1 VGYRTVKLLTT
12 HKLMKKIYLC
22 FLLFFIYGS
31 QIAQNQNQQIL
42 NKYERLIFELRDFK
56 QVKGQPFNKTVAVDE
71 LKRRNIPP
79 SEWKEIIGLSA
90 QWHKAKYGSGGKA
103 HAHDHD
109 HSSNAKIIQNLPAI
123 NNPNCPNAGFENGNF
138 TNWTGSTYT
147 LAGASWATAPTWTNG
162 FVSNGSNAPVGDAL
176 ARHTLTTIP
185 AGNNN
190 PALGALVGYDSL
202 SINPTTGLATIP
214 IVSPFGSGISARLG
228 NANYGAETE
237 RLVFPMTVTQ
247 ANAQYTFQYAI
258 VLHDPV
264 SHAAQEQPQF
274 AINILD
280 QAGNPIG
287 GCAAY
292 SINVTQAATDP
303 TFIYNPSVSYAG
315 PGGFP
320 TTSAVYFKNW
330 TTIGVNLSA
339 YIGQNIQIE
348 FRSYDC
354 SLGGHFGYA
363 YVDAW
368 CGNPTIPINFCGS
381 TSATLVGPAGFVGYQ
396 WYGPNNMTPI
406 AGATNDTLIVSNAV
420 IGNVYTLIAT
430 AQNGCNVTIAA
441 TIVPSTIGIQSVNT
455 VPSCATGSS
464 GSATIVPTG
473 SSLGNYSYSWVSMQT
488 NNQVSTAATATGL
501 SPGQYSVTV
510 SDPACGS
517 ADSIITVGISP
528 PLFYT
533 DVQNFCLSPAQVTAP
548 AGTNYIWYN
557 SLGAIIP
564 GANTGTLTVN
574 NPVNNSFYTVVF
586 NNSSGCK
593 DSVKITTT
601 QTVNQINQNTTFC
614 GTTANLC
621 APAGATNIVWY
632 DANWPYAAIGT
643 SNCISIPNPIAST
656 WQPYYLSYTNPTTGC
671 KDSVEISLTNTPSAI
686 YASSIV
692 PTCLGSSTGSATINM
707 VSGSPA
713 GTYSL
718 TVTGPSTFPN
728 YTNNT
733 AGTTQ
738 NLSNL
743 PAGTYNISFSDGQ
756 CTATSSFIVDTI
768 FVNVTTSVAPDTIC
782 GGQSAVVT
790 FNYGGGAPTQCGVAN
805 SGCASTT
812 TQTVGNGTL
821 QNTSTTWPSP
831 YGNWYSNEK
840 YQILYTA
847 SDLLASG
854 LTPGKITSIAFN
866 VASIPAGM
874 NTTFLNYRV
883 KIGCTTVG
891 DLDPTGTGFNVPF
904 QTGVNQLVYGPQNY
918 VVTAGWNTHN
928 FSTPWEWDGISNII
942 VEICYDWVSS
952 SNYTSNA
959 IMNQS
964 NTGYRSFIVYYSDV
978 TVACPQTLANA
989 SYMQRPNTRFT
1000 TCQSVA
1006 SPTDFTYSWAP
1017 NNGVSGTAP
1026 TINLNP
1032 ATSTIYT
1039 VSITS
1044 NFGGCVKQDTIPI
1057 TVINPFTVTMPAPQT
1072 YCVNEPSDQIT
1083 AIISPTGGTGVWSG
1097 PGVTNSG
1104 NNADGVF
1111 NPAAAG
1117 VGTWNLTFTAGGG
1130 GCVVTNTVQMTV
1142 NSSSNGT
1149 INPAGP
1155 FCITDNS
1162 VNLTAVTP
1170 GGTFTGP
1177 GITNPASGTFDP
1189 SIAGAGTATIQY
1201 AIGGN
1206 CPATGQLNILV
1217 NPQPVISINSN
1228 LNQGCDP
1235 SDISF
1240 TANVPAP
1247 GNGTSQWNFGDGNIV
1262 NTQNIIHTY
1271 SDTGQ
1276 FDVTYVYIDANGC
1289 SDTVLNNNMIWIHPQ
1304 STAAFAANPNETTI
1318 IDPTVQFVNQSI
1330 NANSFYWQLTP
1341 DSSSVLVNPVWNYT
1355 DPGTY
1360 EVMLIATNQWGCDD
1374 TTYNTVIVNPDVA
1387 LYVPNAF
1394 TPIDENGINDMFLP
1408 YLSGTDL
1415 SSFKMEI
1422 YNRWGEQ
1429 IYATDDITKGW
1440 NGRFKNTGEVV
1451 QVDVYVWKIYYKND
1465 ENKSVSKVGH
1475 VTILK

>member
-1 VGYRTVKLLTT
+1 
-12 HKLMKKIYLC
+12 MKKIYLTFLVVLVTGIC
-22 FLLFFIYGS
+22 F
-31 QIAQNQNQQIL
+31 AQNQAIL
-42 NKYERLIFELRDFK
+42 NKHERLIFELRDLN
-56 QVKGQPFNKTVAVDE
+56 QIKGKPFNREVARQE
-71 LKRRNIPP
+71 LKKRNIAPAD
-79 SEWKEIIGLSA
+79 WNEIINLAS
-90 QWHKAKYGSGGKA
+90 QWHKA
-103 HAHDHD
+103 
-109 HSSNAKIIQNLPAI
+109 HSSNTSRSAHTHQHESSKVIPSLPTI

-147 LAGASWATAPTWTNG
+147 LAGTSWATAPVWTNG
-162 FVSNGSNAPVGDAL
+162 FVSNGSNAPVSDPL

-185 AGNNN
+185 ATNNN
-190 PALGALVGYDSL
+190 PANGPLIGYDSL

-214 IVSPFGSGISARLG
+214 LVSPFGSGISARLG
-228 NANYGAETE
+228 NANYGSETE
-237 RLVFPMTVTQ
+237 RLVFPMTVSQ

-280 QAGNPIG
+280 QNGNTIG

-292 SINVTQAATDP
+292 SINVSQAATDP
-303 TFIYNPSVSYAG
+303 SFIYNPSVSYVG

-348 FRSYDC
+348 FRSFDC
-354 SLGGHFGYA
+354 ALGGHFGYA

-441 TIVPSTIGIQSVNT
+441 TIVPSTVGIQSVNT
-455 VPSCATGSS
+455 TPSCATGNS
-464 GSATIVPTG
+464 GSASIVASG
-473 SSLGNYSYSWVSMQT
+473 SSLGNYTYSWVNMS
-488 NNQVSTAATATGL
+488 NNAVVSTAANATGL

-510 SDPACGS
+510 SHPACGT
-517 ADSIITVGISP
+517 ADSIITVGVSP

-533 DVQNFCLSPAQVTAP
+533 DVQNFCLSPATVAAP
-548 AGTNYIWYN
+548 SGTNYVWYN
-557 SLGAIIP
+557 SNGTVIP
-564 GANTGTLTVN
+564 GANTANLTVN

-601 QTVNQINQNTTFC
+601 QTVNQITQNTTFC

-632 DANWPYAAIGT
+632 DANWPYAVIGNG
-643 SNCISIPNPIAST
+643 NCISIPNPIAST

-671 KDSVEISLTNTPSAI
+671 KDSVNISLTNTPSSI

-692 PTCLGSSTGSATINM
+692 PTCLGSSTGSATINLI
-707 VSGSPA
+707 SGAPA

-718 TVTGPSTFPN
+718 TVTGPTN
-728 YTNNT
+728 LTNNA
-733 AGTTQ
+733 AGATQ

-743 PAGTYNISFSDGQ
+743 PAGTYNISFTDGQ
-756 CTATSSFIVDTI
+756 CTATSSFVVDTI

-790 FNYGGGAPTQCGVAN
+790 FNYGGGAPTQCAAAT

-831 YGNWYSNEK
+831 YGNWYANEK

-847 SDLLASG
+847 ADLLASG

-883 KIGCTTVG
+883 KIGCTSVG

-904 QTGVNQLVYGPQNY
+904 QPNVNQQVFGPQNY

-928 FSTPWEWDGISNII
+928 FTTAYEWDGISNII
-942 VEICYDWVSS
+942 VEICYDWVAT

-959 IMNQS
+959 IMNQTA
-964 NTGYRSFIVYYSDV
+964 TGYRSFIVYYSDV
-978 TVACPQTLANA
+978 TQACPQTLANA
-989 SYMQRPNTRFT
+989 SYAQRPNTRFN

-1006 SPTDFTYSWAP
+1006 SPNDFTYSWSP
-1017 NNGVSGTAP
+1017 NTGVSGTAP
-1026 TINLNP
+1026 TVNLTP
-1032 ATSTIYT
+1032 STSTVYT

-1044 NFGGCVKQDTIPI
+1044 NFGGCVKQDTVPI
-1057 TVINPFTVTMPAPQT
+1057 TVINPFTVTMPPSQT
-1072 YCVNEPSDQIT
+1072 YCVSEPADQFT
-1083 AIISPTGGTGVWSG
+1083 AVINPAGGSGVWTG
-1097 PGVTNSG
+1097 PGMTDSG

-1111 NPAAAG
+1111 NPSAAG
-1117 VGTWNLTFTAGGG
+1117 VGNWTLTFTAGGG
-1130 GCVVTNTVQMTV
+1130 GCVVTNTVQVTV
-1142 NSSSNGT
+1142 NNSANGT

-1155 FCITDNS
+1155 FCITDNA
-1162 VNLTAVTP
+1162 VNLTTVSP
-1170 GGTFTGP
+1170 GGTFSGP
-1177 GITNPASGTFDP
+1177 GITNPNTGTFSP
-1189 SIAGAGTATIQY
+1189 AAAGAGTATIQY
-1201 AIGGN
+1201 SIGGN
-1206 CPATGQLNILV
+1206 CPANGQLNIV
-1217 NPQPVISINSN
+1217 VYPQPVISISSN
-1228 LNQGCDP
+1228 LSQGCVP
-1235 SDISF
+1235 SDITFS
-1240 TANVPAP
+1240 ANVPAP
-1247 GNGTSQWNFGDGNIV
+1247 GNGNSQWFFGDGNISGS
-1262 NTQNIIHTY
+1262 QNPLHTY
-1271 SDTGQ
+1271 SDTGY
-1276 FDVTYVYIDANGC
+1276 FDVTYIYVDGNGC
-1289 SDTVLNNNMIWIHPQ
+1289 SDTILNNNMIWIHPQ
-1304 STAAFAANPNETTI
+1304 ATAAFVANPNETTI
-1318 IDPTVQFVNQSI
+1318 IDPTVQFVNQSL
-1330 NANSFYWQLTP
+1330 NAISYYWQLTE
-1341 DSSSVLVNPVWNYT
+1341 DSSSTLTNPVWNYT
-1355 DPGTY
+1355 EPGTY
-1360 EVMLIATNQWGCDD
+1360 NIMLIATNQWGCND

-1394 TPIDENGINDMFLP
+1394 TPGDENNLNDQFIP

-1415 SSFKMEI
+1415 SSFRMEI
-1422 YNRWGEQ
+1422 YDRWGEQ
-1429 IYATDDITKGW
+1429 IYATEDITKGW
-1440 NGRFKNTGEVV
+1440 NGRKNNNGELV
-1451 QVDVYVWKIYYKND
+1451 QIDVYVWKIYYRND
-1465 ENKSVSKVGH
+1465 ENKAASKVGH